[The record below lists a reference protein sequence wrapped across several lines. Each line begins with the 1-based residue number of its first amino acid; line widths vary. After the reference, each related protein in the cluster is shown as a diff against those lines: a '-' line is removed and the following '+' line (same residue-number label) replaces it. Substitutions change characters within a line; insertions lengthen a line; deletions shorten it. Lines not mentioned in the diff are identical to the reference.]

1 MPDDVALQVAQAPA
15 QPAALGRSGRTQ
27 VLAFVVDAETEAVL
41 RLGLLAA
48 AQEDIIVQRGD
59 SRSAIAAM
67 SKMPTPRVLVV
78 DISGDEQPMS
88 TLTALSEV
96 VEPDVRVLV
105 IGDRQD
111 VDLYR
116 QLTRNMGVG
125 EYLYKPLNAEVV
137 AQHFGPFIA
146 PPSVSA
152 AQLQGGRILA
162 LTGVCGG
169 AGATTLAA
177 NLAWFL
183 ATEAKRHTV
192 LLDADLYTGTAAMLL
207 GAKTG
212 GGLRLALE
220 TPERV
225 DALFMERIAQPAA
238 DRLVVIAG
246 EEKLTERMTIAEGA
260 AQRLLQGL
268 RQRYNYVVA
277 DVPFA
282 PLAWYGELLDQ
293 ARQRVLV
300 MEPTLQAVRDA
311 LRLMALPMGTQQTR
325 QSMLVLNK
333 LGAPGTMTQRQIEDA
348 LQHKV
353 AAVVPFL
360 PRVVNAG
367 ATMGTPAAASRGGF
381 RTAIAELAREVA
393 ASSLVT
399 APATR
404 FGRLFGRRTAR

>member
-1 MPDDVALQVAQAPA
+1 MSDTTASVAQTAP
-15 QPAALGRSGRTQ
+15 QPTSGRGGRTQ
-27 VLAFVVDAETEAVL
+27 VLAFVTDAETEAVL
-41 RLGLLAA
+41 RLGLVAA
-48 AQEDIIVQRGD
+48 AQEDIVVQRGD

-67 SKMPTPRVLVV
+67 AKLPTPRVLVV
-78 DISGDEQPMS
+78 DISRDEQPMS
-88 TLTALSEV
+88 TLAALSEV

-116 QLTRNMGVG
+116 QLTRNLGVG

-146 PPSVSA
+146 PANVVST
-152 AQLQGGRILA
+152 QLQGGRMLA
-162 LTGVCGG
+162 ITSVCGG

-177 NLAWFL
+177 NLAWHL
-183 ATEAKRHTV
+183 AMEAKRHTV
-192 LLDADLYTGTAAMLL
+192 LLDANLHTGTAAMLL

-225 DALFMERIAQPAA
+225 DELFMERIAQPAT
-238 DRLVVIAG
+238 DRLAVIAG
-246 EEKLTERMTIAEGA
+246 EEKLNERIAVADGA
-260 AQRLLQGL
+260 VQRLLQGL

-277 DVPFA
+277 DVPLA
-282 PLAWYGELLDQ
+282 PLSWYGEMLDQ

-311 LRLMALPMGTQQTR
+311 LRVMALPMGAQQIR
-325 QSMLVLNK
+325 QPVVVLNK
-333 LGAPGTMTQRQIEDA
+333 IGAPGTMTQRQVEAA

-353 AAVVPFL
+353 EAVVPFL
-360 PRVVNAG
+360 PRVVNLA
-367 ATMGTPAAASRGGF
+367 ATMGTPAAASRGAF
-381 RTAIAELAREVA
+381 RTAIRDLAQEVA
-393 ASSLVT
+393 ASS
-399 APATR
+399 PAGAASGR
-404 FGRLFGRRTAR
+404 FARLFGRRGRS